1 MNVYFVYPENLY
13 QKLGFHSLFLD
24 IVLYLKEKYSANIIQ
39 NETDKCYIFIE
50 KYNHEMRDCELIIE
64 DEENDKLTVISI
76 CESMGWGNG
85 TKVNNIWEILKERNN
100 PNDTIVITHY
110 TNWFYHEMDFTKQ
123 YNFKIQRTS
132 FFSFNPWINN
142 EYFYKLRKFK
152 NQNDFIDKMFFL
164 SSTRREDPFKLYE
177 LGYCTDPDSKYPAE
191 MYLNNA
197 INYKVGL
204 SISSVA
210 ELCYRE
216 IDYMGIGLPT
226 LRLEYKTTT
235 NPPLIPNYHYISVD
249 RDKYN
254 LHGKN
259 NDKEWGPHIDRMGGE
274 NYVNAYIERFLEV
287 KDDYDFLSF
296 ISKNAHDYYQEN
308 CTQENSLKN
317 IIKMINL

>member
-1 MNVYFVYPENLY
+1 MNVYFVFPENLY
-13 QKLGFHSLFLD
+13 MKMGFHRFFLD
-24 IVLYLKEKYSANIIQ
+24 IVLYLKEKCSANIIQ
-39 NETDKCYIFIE
+39 NEINKDFIFIE

-64 DEENDKLTVISI
+64 DEKNDKLIVLSV
-76 CESMGWGNG
+76 CESRNWGNED
-85 TKVNNIWEILKERNN
+85 KNNDIWNILTERNN
-100 PNDTIVITHY
+100 PNDAIVITHY
-110 TNWFYHEMDFTKQ
+110 TSWFHHGMDFTNQ
-123 YNFKIQRTS
+123 YNFKIFKTS
-132 FFSFNPWINN
+132 FFPFNPWINN

-152 NQNDFIDKMFFL
+152 KQDDFIDKMFFM

-177 LGYCTDPDSKYPAE
+177 LGYCTNPDLRYTAE

-204 SISSVA
+204 SFSSVA

-226 LRLEYKTTT
+226 LRLEYKITT

-249 RDKYN
+249 RDKYD
-254 LHGKN
+254 LYGKE
-259 NDKEWGPHIDRMGGE
+259 NDMEWGTHIDRLGGE
-274 NYVNAYIERFLEV
+274 KYVNAYIERFLEV

-296 ISKNAHDYYQEN
+296 ISKNAYNYFQEN

-317 IIKMINL
+317 IIKMLNL